1 MEGQYY
7 HNMSPV
13 PIRKESIVDIMLKDR
28 NFEPCGAWV
37 NLKVLKSLGFWLRQE
52 LKESHSLSA
61 RYVTSCLA
69 LNLHLSINDKKSVN
83 CFPSF

>member
-37 NLKVLKSLGFWLRQE
+37 NFIKSLDFWLCWE
-52 LKESHSLSA
+52 LKGSYSLSA
-61 RYVTSCLA
+61 RFVSSCLDSRA
-69 LNLHLSINDKKSVN
+69 LSLHLSIKNL
-83 CFPSF
+83 